1 LLGGKRTTL
10 GCRALKCGP
19 HQECCVFAGFSR
31 ESKKHK
37 LHDGLKVMEGV
48 PAEAV
53 FRVVKAS
60 AKPFNSS

>member
-31 ESKKHK
+31 ESKKH
-37 LHDGLKVMEGV
+37 M
-48 PAEAV
+48 AV